1 MPYWRAYYHLVWATR
16 AREPL
21 ISTDLE
27 EPIQRVIRAE
37 AHDSKA
43 LIHAVGF
50 MPDHV
55 HVVASI
61 PPSVAIST
69 FVGKMKGGSSH
80 LVNNLDSRSSD
91 APFKWQSE
99 FGMVTFGEK
108 ALQTVVDYALNQFD
122 RHTNGQIW
130 PTLER
135 FEGSEPN
142 R

>member
-1 MPYWRAYYHLVWATR
+1 MPYWRAFYHLVWATR

-21 ISTDLE
+21 ITSELE

-43 LIHAVGF
+43 LIHTVGF

-61 PPSVAIST
+61 PPAIDISSLI
-69 FVGKMKGGSSH
+69 GRMKGGSSH
-80 LVNNLDSRSSD
+80 LVNNLNGQLRDS
-91 APFKWQSE
+91 PFKWQSE
-99 FGMVTFGEK
+99 FGIVTFGEK
-108 ALQTVVDYALNQFD
+108 ALQIVVDYAMNQME
-122 RHTNGQIW
+122 RHSRGQIW

-135 FEGSEPN
+135 CEDLKPN